1 MKGFVEIGNNRFQS
15 FFSTVFQP
23 YPDSP
28 IHFSAISIERV
39 EELKKAKKKQKE
51 KSKGKDSK

>member
-1 MKGFVEIGNNRFQS
+1 MKGFVEIGNNRFPS
-15 FFSTVFQP
+15 FFFQP